1 MDSEF
6 RAKAFTRRNFIE
18 RLGSIG
24 GVTLAMAG
32 MSALGL
38 GIASAQAAPPNLNGG
53 RGGKKVII
61 LGAGLAGMTA
71 ALELSKAGYECQILE
86 ARSFA
91 GALPDRAQGFR
102 AERTGRR
109 AANLQF

>member
-61 LGAGLAGMTA
+61 TQPFLLEEAIAGRNGTHMV
-71 ALELSKAGYECQILE
+71 
-86 ARSFA
+86 
-91 GALPDRAQGFR
+91 P
-102 AERTGRR
+102 
-109 AANLQF
+109 